1 MVFSIAKEQR
11 DDLVDRMA
19 DSLAAIGFHN
29 YGQTFTDTRA
39 KAEEIEARAFSVAE
53 VASSTTKES
62 WSAGTGGE
70 RPMIELIRLYTKK
83 AAELL
88 QAEIIRCGEDAMDT
102 STGAGDAVGD
112 EVAGG
117 GEGGAGV
124 TRIMFAGNI
133 SAVNRVLA
141 NVTFEAGEAHVGRCE
156 ESLVGR
162 VCRGFSA

>member
-1 MVFSIAKEQR
+1 MINDRAANPFSGAPFSIMVFSIAKEQR

-83 AAELL
+83 AAEL
-88 QAEIIRCGEDAMDT
+88 ISPGT
-102 STGAGDAVGD
+102 S
-112 EVAGG
+112 
-117 GEGGAGV
+117 
-124 TRIMFAGNI
+124 
-133 SAVNRVLA
+133 
-141 NVTFEAGEAHVGRCE
+141 
-156 ESLVGR
+156 
-162 VCRGFSA
+162 